1 MPEQYPVK
9 KNPSTQVL
17 SQFSKPYPD
26 IQVDPVVLW
35 EYGATK
41 HICLSS
47 IGCRFGRGGQCVY
60 CNYGSTTEH
69 SDEEKLRAVE
79 NILQTNIHK
88 RVIVGS
94 FGNYFDPEEVSW
106 ELFSSING
114 LLARTAIGSII
125 FETHYTTVSKKYLD
139 EIKRVFS
146 PTNKDI
152 FIEMGLESSNPR
164 ILKEYINKSLDI
176 RKFSDTI
183 ALIKEYGFGVI
194 ANVILGTPYLTPE
207 QQLDD
212 AYATINWALNNKA
225 DGVVVFPLNV
235 KENTPLYKLCQEGVY
250 KPISQWLLIRL
261 LDLLDETLLS
271 RVSMSWFGERQ
282 EKGRD
287 LYAIPP
293 GSCPICREKLQ
304 EFYRDYSDNPDGKY
318 RREIL
323 DELINPIENC
333 DCPREL
339 GFDLAER

>member
-183 ALIKEYGFGVI
+183 ALIEKKSHYWCVLLHFWFFSSQQNIYTPRYLSFCAGGFGI
-194 ANVILGTPYLTPE
+194 GRGRIYL
-207 QQLDD
+207 
-212 AYATINWALNNKA
+212 ALR
-225 DGVVVFPLNV
+225 F
-235 KENTPLYKLCQEGVY
+235 
-250 KPISQWLLIRL
+250 IR
-261 LDLLDETLLS
+261 
-271 RVSMSWFGERQ
+271 Q
-282 EKGRD
+282 
-287 LYAIPP
+287 
-293 GSCPICREKLQ
+293 
-304 EFYRDYSDNPDGKY
+304 
-318 RREIL
+318 
-323 DELINPIENC
+323 
-333 DCPREL
+333 
-339 GFDLAER
+339 